1 MTVSTLVVLVLAS
14 VFALVVVGLVIRWGV
29 AAMGARLVPDDE
41 ARRRD
46 LQTAA
51 RLGDRR

>member
-1 MTVSTLVVLVLAS
+1 MTVSTLVVLVVS
-14 VFALVVVGLVIRWGV
+14 GIFVLVVVGLVIRWGV
-29 AAMGARLVPDDE
+29 AAMGARLVPDDDT
-41 ARRRD
+41 RRRD